1 MGCSSSKDV
10 QNGPEPE
17 VATKVLSAPAGTLAL
32 AGVVSQWLV
41 AETSMFICRSRVTS
55 PPRRQEW

>member
-17 VATKVLSAPAGTLAL
+17 VATKVLSAPADTSAL
-32 AGVVSQWLV
+32 LRVVSQRLV
-41 AETSMFICRSRVTS
+41 ADMFMLICRSRVTS
-55 PPRRQEW
+55 PPRPQER